1 MNISVELLTG
11 LSKRVPLI
19 ISNIIFYPG
28 YHMIPRDDINY
39 YYYNQFMLNGF
50 V

>member
-11 LSKRVPLI
+11 LSKLVPLI
-19 ISNIIFYPG
+19 IIIIIIILPWVAYDPEG
-28 YHMIPRDDINY
+28 RHKLLLL
-39 YYYNQFMLNGF
+39 QFMLNGF